1 MTKKQPRPLTQNDTA
16 RRSSSN
22 AAVAQGGARHGWRRW
37 YRTAV
42 TNRLTTVGGLIVVVL
57 LMTAVAGPML
67 WPTDPVEQHLT
78 HRLEPP
84 SVDHP
89 LGTDQLGRD
98 VFARL
103 LHGARLS
110 LGIAVIVTGV
120 RLTLGTVVGLVAGYA
135 GGWIDTALMRLVD
148 TVLAFPGIVLAL
160 VIAGLLGPSLTN
172 VMVALAV
179 VGWASYARL
188 VRSSVLSVRE
198 REFVT
203 VARLLGRSRRHVIGR
218 HVLPNVAAP
227 VVVLATLDVGSVIL
241 GTAGLSFLGLGAQPP
256 TPEWGTMLASGRNYL
271 RDAWWLVNAP
281 GSMIMLTVLGFNLLG
296 DGLRAALSPSQSDR
310 LERL

>member
-1 MTKKQPRPLTQNDTA
+1 VTEKRPRRPTRGTTTKREGGDTTPTDGS
-16 RRSSSN
+16 RR
-22 AAVAQGGARHGWRRW
+22 GWRRW
-37 YRTAV
+37 YRALT
-42 TNRLTTVGGLIVVVL
+42 TNRLTTVGCLIVVAL
-57 LMTAVAGPML
+57 LATAALGPLL
-67 WPTDPVEQHLT
+67 WPRDPVEQYLT
-78 HRLEPP
+78 HRLQPP

-89 LGTDQLGRD
+89 LGTDRLGRD
-98 VFARL
+98 VLARI
-103 LHGARLS
+103 LHGARLT
-110 LGIAVIVTGV
+110 LGIAIVVTGV
-120 RLTLGTVVGLVAGYA
+120 RLTFGTAVGLVAGYV
-135 GGWIDTALMRLVD
+135 GGWVDTALMRLVD

-172 VMVALAV
+172 VMIALAL

-203 VARLLGRSRRHVIGR
+203 VSRLLGHSRPHVVGR
-218 HVLPNVAAP
+218 HVLPNVVAP
-227 VVVLATLDVGSVIL
+227 VVVLATLDVGTVIL

-271 RDAWWLVNAP
+271 RTAWWLVNAP
-281 GSMIMLTVLGFNLLG
+281 GVMIMLTVLGFNLLG